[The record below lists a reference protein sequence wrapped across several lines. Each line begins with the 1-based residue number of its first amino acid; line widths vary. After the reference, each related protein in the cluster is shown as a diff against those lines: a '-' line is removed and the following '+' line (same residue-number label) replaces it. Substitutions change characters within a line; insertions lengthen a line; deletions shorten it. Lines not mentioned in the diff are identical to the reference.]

1 MLGLTKRKP
10 AAAFFAL
17 GKHPAFN
24 DYFSLN
30 EPSTLSEAMTL
41 WIEKGV
47 QEKEKKRKT
56 LNGDKCETNGGI
68 HTYRF
73 WMQAGRRE
81 ELALGIIR
89 DSCDSMGRAFPLLI
103 MAHGIVKEWYKSWHY
118 IFQEWEPVF
127 RELETAATSQY
138 LDFQEFQ
145 ARLKKIRF
153 PEELAP
159 SPPPCDDTGCPKG
172 LLTPES
178 ILALFQHNQNQDA
191 ARIPASSLKAPGFSC
206 DGKIVKNH
214 FFSKPAIPAS
224 MFVGGI
230 PEAPTLFIYS
240 RPLRPKDFS
249 DLFNLTQS
257 CRTGPHDSRL
267 MTK

>member
-1 MLGLTKRKP
+1 MLGLKNRKP

-41 WIEKGV
+41 WIETGV
-47 QEKEKKRKT
+47 QEKEKNRKM
-56 LNGDKCETNGGI
+56 LLRDKCETNGAI

-81 ELALGIIR
+81 ELALGIVR
-89 DSCDSMGRAFPLLI
+89 DSCDSLGRVFPLLI

-118 IFQEWEPVF
+118 IFQEWESVF
-127 RELETAATSQY
+127 RDLETAATSQY
-138 LDFQEFQ
+138 MDFQDFQ

-153 PEELAP
+153 PETLAP
-159 SPPPCDDTGCPKG
+159 HPPYCDDTGCPAA
-172 LLTPES
+172 LVTPES
-178 ILALFQHNQNQDA
+178 TLALFQHNQNQDA
-191 ARIPASSLKAPGFSC
+191 VCIPASSLKIPDFSC
-206 DGKIVKNH
+206 DEKMVKKY

-224 MFVGGI
+224 MFFGGI
-230 PEAPTLFIYS
+230 PEAPILSIYN

-257 CRTGPHDSRL
+257 C
-267 MTK
+267 